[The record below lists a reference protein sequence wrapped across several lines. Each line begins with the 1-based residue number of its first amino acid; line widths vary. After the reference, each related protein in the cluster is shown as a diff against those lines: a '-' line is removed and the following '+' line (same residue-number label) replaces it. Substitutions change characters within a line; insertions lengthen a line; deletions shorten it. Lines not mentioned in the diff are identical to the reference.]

1 MTTCIEKIEPAPFP
15 LHELLADLRSGM
27 TDEEVAAKYG
37 LSPSIFETRK
47 ANALEKQKEKS
58 DPGEGIPQSS
68 SAPTAKS
75 DKEDSVESSF
85 ICPVCFTS
93 FGVMFD
99 ICPNCSASVQE
110 AMEGAFQKGASP
122 EAQASEPIPP
132 AKTEPDSLVESR
144 LPSKTEDQL
153 VAAPHVEAKDAS
165 PSAPTTTSSKDPLQG
180 ETSAPP
186 NPLPPEALNKIKAKK
201 PSPVKRRNVTPGDAT
216 PELDRRVTHSPSL
229 RCESCQSTV
238 TPALRDIYD
247 RARSLHAICAA
258 AICFL
263 VAFFLL
269 RHAEFL

>member
-37 LSPSIFETRK
+37 LSPTIFEARK

-58 DPGEGIPQSS
+58 DPGEGVPQSS
-68 SAPTAKS
+68 SAPTTKS

-122 EAQASEPIPP
+122 EAQASEPI
-132 AKTEPDSLVESR
+132 
-144 LPSKTEDQL
+144 
-153 VAAPHVEAKDAS
+153 
-165 PSAPTTTSSKDPLQG
+165 
-180 ETSAPP
+180 
-186 NPLPPEALNKIKAKK
+186 
-201 PSPVKRRNVTPGDAT
+201 
-216 PELDRRVTHSPSL
+216 
-229 RCESCQSTV
+229 
-238 TPALRDIYD
+238 
-247 RARSLHAICAA
+247 
-258 AICFL
+258 
-263 VAFFLL
+263 
-269 RHAEFL
+269 